1 MSLSCQSGTID
12 GFAIFVTAKISEN
25 EPRPTP
31 SKWSDNLPLLPN
43 HKLDYS
49 QA

>member
-12 GFAIFVTAKISEN
+12 GIAIFVTARLSEN

-31 SKWSDNLPLLPN
+31 NDKM
-43 HKLDYS
+43 KLIQINWYK
-49 QA
+49 